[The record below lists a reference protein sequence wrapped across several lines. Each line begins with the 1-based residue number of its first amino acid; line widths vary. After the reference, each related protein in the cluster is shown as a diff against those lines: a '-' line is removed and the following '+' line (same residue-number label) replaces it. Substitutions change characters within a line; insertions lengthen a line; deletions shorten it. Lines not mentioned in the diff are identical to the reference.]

1 MDEDT
6 SQLLEEIAELQG
18 LSNLAN
24 PELQGL
30 ASLAQRSPITQF
42 VIDVASMAVTGG
54 IPVGEAIKRVGLA
67 NIPRVIRSEV
77 NRQNLPKD
85 LSNVY
90 FSDTVR
96 SGVGQLVNPEDLVS
110 VTDERGADTGFS
122 EYSSPGVAASYEGS
136 F

>member
-1 MDEDT
+1 M
-6 SQLLEEIAELQG
+6 S
-18 LSNLAN
+18 
-24 PELQGL
+24 
-30 ASLAQRSPITQF
+30 
-42 VIDVASMAVTGG
+42 V
-54 IPVGEAIKRVGLA
+54 
-67 NIPRVIRSEV
+67 
-77 NRQNLPKD
+77 

-90 FSDTVR
+90 FSDNVR